1 MYPQLLKVGPLTI
14 HSFGVMMALAFVSAG
29 LMTAWGMKRR
39 GLDPELAYSMLIAA
53 IVGGVVG
60 SKVHY
65 LIAHPDQAREALFSG
80 SGLIW
85 YGGLIGGA
93 LAVWAVVA
101 FSKARTALVADA
113 VAPALALSYA
123 VGRVGCLLNGDD
135 YGVPTN
141 LPWAMSF
148 PKGSPPTTQL
158 VHPTQI
164 YEILMS
170 LVILAVLLL
179 ILQPRLHRAGSL
191 FWSYLALAGVERFA
205 VEFVRTNQPI
215 ALGLTQA
222 QWTSV
227 VLFVLGVAIAV
238 WLESHRTGG
247 IPAVGFPA
255 ATTALAAGRSAGRAP
270 ASAAARTSQSR
281 PKRSTKKR
289 GAGATRSRRRA

>member
-39 GLDPELAYSMLIAA
+39 GVDPELAYSMLIAA

-65 LIAHPDQAREALFSG
+65 LIANPEQARAALFSG

-135 YGVPTN
+135 YGVPTD

-148 PKGSPPTTQL
+148 PKGSPPTEQL

-170 LVILAVLLL
+170 LAILAILLL
-179 ILQPRLHRAGSL
+179 ILQPRLRRAGSL
-191 FWSYLALAGVERFA
+191 FWSYLALAGIERFV

-227 VLFVLGVAIAV
+227 VLFVTSVAAV
-238 WLESHRTGG
+238 AWLESHRAGG
-247 IPAVGFPA
+247 IPATG
-255 ATTALAAGRSAGRAP
+255 LLP
-270 ASAAARTSQSR
+270 ASAPYATTRSGKRGPAGVAARTRQGR
-281 PKRSTKKR
+281 PTRSTKKH
-289 GAGATRSRRRA
+289 GAARARNRRRA

>member
-14 HSFGVMMALAFVSAG
+14 HSFGVMMALAFVTAG
-29 LMTAWGMKRR
+29 LMTAWGVKRR
-39 GLDPELAYSMLIAA
+39 GVDPELAYSMLIAA

-65 LIAHPDQAREALFSG
+65 LIAHPDQARAALFSG

-148 PKGSPPTTQL
+148 PKGSPPTDQL

-170 LVILAVLLL
+170 LVILAILLL
-179 ILQPRLHRAGSL
+179 ILQPRLRRAGSL
-191 FWSYLALAGVERFA
+191 FWSYLALAGIERFA

-222 QWTSV
+222 QWTSI
-227 VLFVLGVAIAV
+227 VLFVSGVAIAA
-238 WLESHRTGG
+238 WLESHRKDG
-247 IPAVGFPA
+247 IPAVGFPSTPARSA
-255 ATTALAAGRSAGRAP
+255 ANRSAGRG
-270 ASAAARTSQSR
+270 SVGAAARTSQSR
-281 PKRSTKKR
+281 AKRSTKKR
-289 GAGATRSRRRA
+289 GAGAARSRRRA